1 MVSGLFLYR
10 RRLRKGPRF
19 LRRPCLYRRTAPAPF
34 SAAISVSRGKGLSRR
49 PGTFGLP
56 IGVQHEGEIGAHAA
70 ESALSIFFFPLRSAF
85 QFSEMVAKYQLS
97 PTEQS
102 DPSDS

>member
-1 MVSGLFLYR
+1 MGSRLFLLRRWLRKGSRFLRGARLYR
-10 RRLRKGPRF
+10 RA
-19 LRRPCLYRRTAPAPF
+19 APAPF

-70 ESALSIFFFPLRSAF
+70 ESALPIFFAALRSAF
-85 QFSEMVAKYQLS
+85 QFRAGRQVPIVPDRTIGSF
-97 PTEQS
+97 
-102 DPSDS
+102 DS